1 MTPPAVQ
8 VTLSYGHATPQQAAS
23 WRRLWALIR
32 AGVEKQSASALNQ
45 CAEKP
50 EIDGA
55 SEIPQW
61 EGGTVREVLP
71 ASPP

>member
-8 VTLSYGHATPQQAAS
+8 VTLSYGPATPQQAAS
-23 WRRLWALIR
+23 WKRLWDLIR
-32 AGVEKQSASALNQ
+32 AGVENQSASDPDE

-55 SEIPQW
+55 SEIPQL
-61 EGGTVREVLP
+61 E
-71 ASPP
+71 SPHRA